1 MIYGLETIGTL
12 LLALVSFMIVIGA
25 QVYLT
30 STYNENKKRRNSKG
44 LTGCEVARK
53 LLDSNGLDNIYV
65 VETKG
70 ELSDHY
76 DPSRKVVRL
85 SSDIFHG
92 ESIAALAIAA
102 HECGHAIQD
111 KENYSFMRIRGALVP
126 FVNLVTYMGYFG
138 LIISLFAGITGYLMI
153 SMGLIVIALIFQL
166 ITLPVEFDASKRAL
180 AQITDLGLVDS
191 SEKGASEKVLKAAA
205 YTYVASLISLILDL
219 LRLVIMTRDRD

>member
-12 LLALVSFMIVIGA
+12 LLAAVSFIVVISS
-25 QVYLT
+25 QIYLK
-30 STYNENKKRRNSKG
+30 STYGENKSKKNKKD

-53 LLDSNGLDNIYV
+53 ILDSNGLDNIYV
-65 VETKG
+65 VEVKG

-85 SSDIFHG
+85 SSDVFHG
-92 ESIAALAIAA
+92 ESIASLSIAA

-111 KENYSFMRIRGALVP
+111 KDNYTFMRIRGALVP
-126 FVNLVTYMGYFG
+126 VVNLVTYIGYIG
-138 LIISLFAGITGYLMI
+138 LIISLFAGITGYLTI
-153 SMGLIVIALIFQL
+153 SIGLLIIALIFQL

-180 AQITDLGLVDS
+180 TQIKNLNLVESDEINS
-191 SEKGASEKVLKAAA
+191 AEGMLKAAA
-205 YTYVASLISLILDL
+205 YTYVASLISLVLDL